1 MLYLS
6 TYMYVHVYYKMC
18 MYITICTYIY
28 IYNIYTYTVHMLY
41 AYITLYVPCP
51 FSVFST
57 VKVHWNDK
65 MWFGQS
71 KYILHLAS
79 ACSAETKVPMS
90 PVSRRHLDAGP
101 CYVTSISK

>member
-1 MLYLS
+1 
-6 TYMYVHVYYKMC
+6 
-18 MYITICTYIY
+18 
-28 IYNIYTYTVHMLY
+28 MLY

-71 KYILHLAS
+71 KYVLHLAS